1 MKRNLFY
8 LLPLL
13 LTLGVA
19 CSPKSDVTPVPQPQG
34 TFKGTFAALLKKSSG
49 TGYDTIRDSN
59 FVLNLTA
66 SSSFSVQAAT
76 AHHAAS
82 HGAFAYNGYYIQ
94 FKDSSAV
101 STGPGAKFRL
111 NAVYQYGYDGTQFQL
126 LRQYDGGNDTLAI
139 QYVLKRVN

>member
-19 CSPKSDVTPVPQPQG
+19 CSPKNEVVPVQQPQG

-49 TGYDTIRDSN
+49 TGYDTIRDTN
-59 FVLNLTA
+59 FVLTLTA
-66 SSSFSVQAAT
+66 KSLFSVQAAT
-76 AHHAAS
+76 THHAAS
-82 HGAFAYNGYYIQ
+82 YGAFAYNGVYIQ

-101 STGPGAKFRL
+101 SSGPAARFRL
-111 NAVYQYGYDGTQFQL
+111 NDVYQYGYDGTQFQL
-126 LRQYDGGNDTLAI
+126 LRQYTSGDTIAI